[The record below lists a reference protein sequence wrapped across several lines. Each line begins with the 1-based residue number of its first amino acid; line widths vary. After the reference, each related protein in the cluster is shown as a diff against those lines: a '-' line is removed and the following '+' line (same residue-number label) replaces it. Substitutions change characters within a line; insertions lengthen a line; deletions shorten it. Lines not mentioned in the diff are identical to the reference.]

1 MVVSEMRYVQVI
13 GAGRVMWKWWC
24 LLFFH
29 ECFLLYCQTSHFNNK
44 QLHKHQL
51 ACSVSAILSFQGSLS
66 DDFIFQ
72 LSTFHEL
79 KLKVVVTRDVRKRFL
94 KISIQFQFGSLK
106 KRGFSSEWV
115 WFASVQK
122 NAVRF
127 GYYSYLY
134 YSCNNWLVNLQQ
146 ILQRQ
151 WMTWCQII
159 GRLGFLKTKSMHAC
173 MHAPNT
179 NRISVFRTSLCSWLH
194 YRLKAILQLLSALCP
209 CCMFVSNWVKISSS
223 IWKDWHFTKFNMAA
237 VHHLGF
243 VRGSRKTIHKGRLM
257 MAM

>member
-1 MVVSEMRYVQVI
+1 MRYVQVI

-44 QLHKHQL
+44 QLHNHQL

-66 DDFIFQ
+66 DDFIFR

-79 KLKVVVTRDVRKRFL
+79 KLKVVVTRDVQKRFL

-106 KRGFSSEWV
+106 KRGFGSEWV

-173 MHAPNT
+173 MHQIRT
-179 NRISVFRTSLCSWLH
+179 EFRFSAHRYALGVTIGWKPSCNCCLH
-194 YRLKAILQLLSALCP
+194 SAHVACLYQIGWKYLHRYGKIGILR
-209 CCMFVSNWVKISSS
+209 NS
-223 IWKDWHFTKFNMAA
+223 IWPLSTILDLLGEVVRPSTKAD
-237 VHHLGF
+237 
-243 VRGSRKTIHKGRLM
+243 
-257 MAM
+257 